1 MKITNVKSKQLD
13 NTELFEF
20 LKQAVTIIEKYDASK
35 LNIKGVVDELTANFP
50 DLQAGLDKE
59 KSNQLTKVLNDLDQK
74 RDALINDF
82 DTWLELMQRFP
93 DSGMAA
99 KSQNLYHY
107 LSAFGS
113 NVARET
119 LLSET
124 TILTNIVDGFTKD
137 KDRQSALE
145 SINGSAWI
153 KAIEEVNT
161 EFANQY
167 SNRVTDTSG
176 NNKVESFSNLRK
188 KVIDAYNNVTT
199 LLASRYNGNK
209 ADKLDVANHENCI
222 ADLNQLIAQVNTLA
236 ITSKPKAPKEEDK
249 KE

>member
-1 MKITNVKSKQLD
+1 MKINKVKSLQLN

-20 LKQAVTIIEKYDASK
+20 LKQATTIIGKYDAGK
-35 LNIKGVVDELTANFP
+35 LKIKEAANELLANFT
-50 DLQAGLDKE
+50 DLQASLDKE

-74 RDALINDF
+74 RDALITDF
-82 DTWLELMQRFP
+82 GIWLEVMQRFP
-93 DSGMAA
+93 NTDMAA
-99 KSQNLYHY
+99 KAQNLYHY
-107 LSAFGS
+107 LSTFGTGI
-113 NVARET
+113 ARET
-119 LLSET
+119 LLAET

-145 SINGSAWI
+145 SINGSDWI
-153 KAIEEVNT
+153 KLLGETNA
-161 EFANQY
+161 EFAAQY

-176 NNKVESFSNLRK
+176 NNKVESFSNIRK
-188 KVIDAYNNVTT
+188 KATSDYNNVIE
-199 LLASRYNGNK
+199 LLASRYSSDK
-209 ADKLDVANHENCI
+209 ADKLDVALYETCI